1 MSRPSAGDTLQVM
14 RLGNVLMLIG
24 VGILLM
30 GALVR
35 FAPGL
40 FSWFGNLPGD
50 IDIER
55 ENSRVFIPFTSMIV
69 VSVALTILL
78 NVLASLFR
86 DR

>member
-1 MSRPSAGDTLQVM
+1 M

-24 VGILLM
+24 VGVLVL
-30 GALVR
+30 GVLVR

-55 ENSRVFIPFTSMIV
+55 ENSRVFVPITSMIV

-78 NVLASLFR
+78 NVVGSFFR

>member
-1 MSRPSAGDTLQVM
+1 MKSRSSADSLASV
-14 RLGNVLMLIG
+14 RIGNLLML
-24 VGILLM
+24 VGAAVLVV

-50 IDIER
+50 IRIEG
-55 ENSRVFIPFTSMIV
+55 ENSRVFVPITSMIV
-69 VSVALTILL
+69 VSVALTLVV
-78 NVLASLFR
+78 NVVGWVLR